1 MSHPRHLEPFP
12 SWKENKGE
20 SGDKTSPC
28 VEGVEGRA
36 PSGQTSWKG
45 GCRVTSGAPGDL
57 GGPGEGAG
65 WCQSKTPSLSPLL
78 CSFQPLLCES
88 HSLPWPLLFLFPS
101 LVLPHISLLHLHDHL
116 LPRTTCS
123 KTTCDSKFP
132 PPYLDIPGLPSG
144 LPTHLSTPSRL
155 QLSPSLSF
163 PTS

>member
-28 VEGVEGRA
+28 VEGVEGGA

-57 GGPGEGAG
+57 EGPGEGAG

-78 CSFQPLLCES
+78 CSSVNPTLLPGPFSFSFLPLSSPIS
-88 HSLPWPLLFLFPS
+88 HSFISMTTYSPGLHA
-101 LVLPHISLLHLHDHL
+101 VRPHVTPNFHL
-116 LPRTTCS
+116 LILTFQAFPAGCQHTSPPLPTS
-123 KTTCDSKFP
+123 SSP
-132 PPYLDIPGLPSG
+132 PP
-144 LPTHLSTPSRL
+144 
-155 QLSPSLSF
+155 
-163 PTS
+163 